1 MSKSLQGFGGLC
13 SWPTDRGVLKLWMQG
28 SASLECRKVACGVR
42 DIPWSG
48 PPCWR
53 SSAAGDGQR
62 WVPQLRPQ
70 PAHPSST
77 VRARPPCLFPTTAL
91 CAGSQSM
98 QSIRDSGSARLH
110 TSCRAHVREEGPDS
124 SSLEHQSGANARLT
138 ALDQDILCQPCCTRQ
153 DVYGAPEITHTSRL
167 CMCQAEEYLMADGL
181 VEQDSI

>member
-1 MSKSLQGFGGLC
+1 MQLAYRQ
-13 SWPTDRGVLKLWMQG
+13 RVLKLWMQG

-110 TSCRAHVREEGPDS
+110 TSCRAHVREERPDS

-138 ALDQDILCQPCCTRQ
+138 ALDQRTSYVM
-153 DVYGAPEITHTSRL
+153 DVARDKMCMALQRSHTP
-167 CMCQAEEYLMADGL
+167 ADFACAKL
-181 VEQDSI
+181 RNT